1 MNIYIYICN
10 VCEYVSIKVYIYTC
24 IYIGMYTG
32 KPLSLPAPTP
42 TTCPNIKKHCVLW
55 DKMHMSMI
63 MAFILQRTA

>member
-1 MNIYIYICN
+1 MTQYDIVKMMVKYGKIT
-10 VCEYVSIKVYIYTC
+10 V
-24 IYIGMYTG
+24 

-42 TTCPNIKKHCVLW
+42 TTCPNIKKHCALW